1 MESGHLLNS
10 RGLVLS
16 IFYTT
21 VYRKEGTGAP
31 SLNTEALAATRRK
44 KLESGEIVCINSRGK
59 VDLVAAHHLY

>member
-16 IFYTT
+16 VFYTT

-31 SLNTEALAATRRK
+31 SLNTNYRGFNGYSMKKTRVGRN
-44 KLESGEIVCINSRGK
+44 C
-59 VDLVAAHHLY
+59 LYLQ